1 MKFKTLKQATKAI
14 CTAYRLRLTVG
25 KTGDISTEIAR
36 KLVDSGFLA
45 TFWGFDN
52 ENNNIGF
59 GTELERTGEE
69 DRAIKEFFRPELRN
83 RIDQICKFVKL
94 DRLAVKKIV
103 VKFVAEL
110 QTSLQ
115 AKNIRLSMSEALI
128 DHLADQGYDS
138 RMGARPLSRKI
149 DELVRVP
156 LSRKILFDGLRDCA
170 IRADMQDGQVVF
182 NSVSDVTTGVNE
194 HGIIVV
200 GTDEN

>member
-1 MKFKTLKQATKAI
+1 
-14 CTAYRLRLTVG
+14 
-25 KTGDISTEIAR
+25 
-36 KLVDSGFLA
+36 
-45 TFWGFDN
+45 
-52 ENNNIGF
+52 
-59 GTELERTGEE
+59 
-69 DRAIKEFFRPELRN
+69 
-83 RIDQICKFVKL
+83 VKL

-182 NSVSDVTTGVNE
+182 NSVADVTTGVNE